1 MQKQNTEKNKNESK
15 YFRTAAKMDEAL
27 LALLEKKDFEY
38 ITVKEICESAGV
50 NRSTFYLHYENTQEL
65 LEEATRRVI
74 DKFLTYFSEHDKI
87 SFEEKALS
95 ELVFVRREYI
105 IPYLNYIKENRRVFM
120 AALNNLGVMGFE
132 VYYKRM
138 FRYIFDPILERF
150 GVDGSAVALC
160 AGVMLMLTSVPL
172 FAMAVICGFYDVGN
186 DFHEILMITIAL
198 YAFSKITF
206 AAVNLA
212 KSRKRSIPWE
222 SALRSVSL
230 ADALVS
236 IASLQRSML
245 VSFGEMEQNDIRLFN
260 IITGSGVGICIFF
273 IGFLL
278 FRGTRK
284 KIKAKI

>member
-1 MQKQNTEKNKNESK
+1 MKQTN
-15 YFRTAAKMDEAL
+15 RVIQAAFFSAL
-27 LALLEKKDFEY
+27 INMAYAAVNFLFGVTKASLWFA
-38 ITVKEICESAGV
+38 SAGV
-50 NRSTFYLHYENTQEL
+50 YYAVISITRFAVL
-65 LEEATRRVI
+65 LLRKRR
-74 DKFLTYFSEHDKI
+74 
-87 SFEEKALS
+87 
-95 ELVFVRREYI
+95 
-105 IPYLNYIKENRRVFM
+105 
-120 AALNNLGVMGFE
+120 G
-132 VYYKRM
+132 
-138 FRYIFDPILERF
+138 
-150 GVDGSAVALC
+150 GSAVALC

-172 FAMAVICGFYDVGN
+172 LVMAVICGFYDVGS

-245 VSFGEMEQNDIRLFN
+245 VSFGEMEQYDIRLFN

-273 IGFLL
+273 IGLLL
-278 FRGTRK
+278 FMQTRK